1 MSGFS
6 GFIPQITTR
15 VTAEA
20 DTRELDKAIKLIES
34 NSIASHLYGD
44 VRDYLLQ
51 TKKKADDGVD
61 PLASTLSKRLQ
72 DNQYHRIKAY
82 HRNTG
87 MMANSVDITH
97 ETKGSYLV
105 GNTAM
110 SYDGFPYPLAIETGR
125 REVRPLEEGKWLRWW
140 NKQGEIVFAKKSKA
154 VKGDPYVEDSIAMTD
169 RQVDKVVEGWFN
181 QVFK

>member
-1 MSGFS
+1 MS

-15 VTAEA
+15 VSA
-20 DTRELDKAIKLIES
+20 ELDTKELDDAIKLIES
-34 NSIASHLYGD
+34 NPIAVQLYGD
-44 VRDYLLQ
+44 VKDYLLE
-51 TKKKADDGVD
+51 TKGKADISVD

-97 ETKGSYLV
+97 ESKGSYLV
-105 GNTAM
+105 GNTAT

-125 REVRPLEEGKWLRWW
+125 REVRPLNEDGWLRWW
-140 NKQGEIVFAKKSKA
+140 NKQGEIVFAKRSKA
-154 VKGDPYVEDSIAMTD
+154 VKGDPYVEDSISMTD
-169 RQVDKVVEGWFN
+169 RQVDKVVDSWFN
-181 QVFK
+181 AVFG

>member
-1 MSGFS
+1 MS

-15 VTAEA
+15 VSAEV
-20 DTRELDKAIKLIES
+20 DTKELDKAISLIGSDNIMS
-34 NSIASHLYGD
+34 NVFGE
-44 VRDYLLQ
+44 VRDYLLEV
-51 TKKKADDGVD
+51 KKKGEDGVD
-61 PLASTLSKRLQ
+61 PLASTLTKRLQ

-97 ETKGSYLV
+97 ESKGSYLV
-105 GNTAM
+105 GNTAT

-125 REVRPLEEGKWLRWW
+125 REVRPLKEGGWLRWW
-140 NKQGEIVFAKKSKA
+140 NKQGDIVFAKRSKA

-169 RQVDKVVEGWFN
+169 RQVDKVVESWFN
-181 QVFK
+181 VVFK